1 PFLGDHA
8 GGQPAPETEEMR
20 HCGMKIHTTMRLRAV
35 QVQGHR
41 ENGELGDDKNEQ
53 CDAEP
58 AGMPQAMAQKIEKK
72 VDHRVRGLFGWRSRR
87 SHGKHCRI
95 DAGGDFSL
103 GEPRRRRHP
112 LVIGICGPSQC
123 VASSGKVFR
132 MPIASPLL
140 LLEQVSRRLAG
151 RDVVKDVTFSVARGE
166 VLGLLGVNGAGKST
180 TLAMI
185 AGVLAPDAGVVK
197 LDGLDLHEHSATART
212 RIGYL
217 PENVPLWPELTVREY
232 LDACGRLRG
241 LDRAARNRA
250 IDRELLRLDLSGMA
264 NRLSGQLSLGQKRRL
279 GLAQALLHDPEL
291 LVLDEPGN
299 GLDPVQTAQ
308 LRELIRTLS

>member
-1 PFLGDHA
+1 MA
-8 GGQPAPETEEMR
+8 SAP
-20 HCGMKIHTTMRLRAV
+20 
-35 QVQGHR
+35 
-41 ENGELGDDKNEQ
+41 
-53 CDAEP
+53 
-58 AGMPQAMAQKIEKK
+58 
-72 VDHRVRGLFGWRSRR
+72 
-87 SHGKHCRI
+87 
-95 DAGGDFSL
+95 
-103 GEPRRRRHP
+103 
-112 LVIGICGPSQC
+112 
-123 VASSGKVFR
+123 
-132 MPIASPLL
+132 PILQ
-140 LLEQVSRRLAG
+140 LEQVSRRLAG
-151 RDVVKDVTFSVARGE
+151 REVVSDVTFDVARGE

-185 AGVLAPDAGVVK
+185 AGLLTPDSGYVK
-197 LDGLDLHEHSATART
+197 LDGRDLHEQPTPART

-241 LDRAARNRA
+241 MDRTSLEQA
-250 IDRELLRLDLSGMA
+250 IERELLRLDLSGLA

-308 LRELIRTLS
+308 LRELIRTLSQTRATIISTHVLSEVEAMCARVVILHEGRVRYDAPLSSDRGVLDREFLAIARGRKAA